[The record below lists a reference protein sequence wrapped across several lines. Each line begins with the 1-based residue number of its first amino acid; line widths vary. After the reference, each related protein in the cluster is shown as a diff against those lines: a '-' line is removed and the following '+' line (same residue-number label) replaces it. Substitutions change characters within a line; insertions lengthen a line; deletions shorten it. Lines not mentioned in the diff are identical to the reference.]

1 MKLSEAIRLG
11 AMLRPQGFGR
21 FFTGNARIGRR
32 SCALGAAGEAAGILN
47 ATAAT
52 RKWED
57 SWELQKRFP
66 ILATR
71 VYGTSSDIHT
81 VQGVIQQM
89 NDDGMSREEIARWVE
104 QCVEPHVEPH
114 FEPAV
119 EAQTAGLAEVTE

>member
-71 VYGTSSDIHT
+71 VYGTSDIRT
-81 VQGVIQQM
+81 TQGVIQQM
-89 NDDGMSREEIARWVE
+89 NDHGMSREQIARWVE
-104 QCVEPHVEPH
+104 QCVEPH